1 MKRQEAASGATGTN
15 GHMTTDGAGGPSEG
29 RQGYSATGKKLGRPR
44 ARPPHDDPDAAS
56 AQNGHTKKKGKGGR
70 PEGTGG
76 SYTLYKDAFKPLPTE
91 RAIDEA
97 KAIELERS
105 IGLLISKFRMEHG
118 YKARDIARLMEI
130 HPTAFSAMETGR
142 RRLTLSHLYRL
153 ASILQVDLVDLLP
166 KKDEAPLTPASAQA
180 FAACLQAAL
189 MDTLAEIGDVP
200 IRWSHVPRFVEL
212 ILQRLIPTGGFP
224 ETE

>member
-1 MKRQEAASGATGTN
+1 MKKLERKTGLAGTIGQITTEDNGGAP
-15 GHMTTDGAGGPSEG
+15 GGQ
-29 RQGYSATGKKLGRPR
+29 QGFSATGKKLGRPR
-44 ARPPHDDPDAAS
+44 VRPTQDDSGAAM
-56 AQNGHTKKKGKGGR
+56 AGDGQAKKKGRGGR

-76 SYTLYKDAFKPLPTE
+76 SYTHYKDAFKPLPAE

-97 KAIELERS
+97 KSIELERS

-153 ASILQVDLVDLLP
+153 ASILQVDLSDLLP
-166 KKDEAPLTPASAQA
+166 KKEEAPLKVASIAS
-180 FAACLQAAL
+180 FADCVQAAL
-189 MDTLAEIGDVP
+189 KDTLKETGDVP
-200 IRWSHVPRFVEL
+200 IRWAHAPRFVEL
-212 ILQRLIPTGGFP
+212 ILQHWRS
-224 ETE
+224 TEEVS

>member
-1 MKRQEAASGATGTN
+1 MKKLERSNSVAGTN
-15 GHMTTDGAGGPSEG
+15 GQVATERNGSAHHGQ
-29 RQGYSATGKKLGRPR
+29 QGYSASGKKLGRPR
-44 ARPPHDDPDAAS
+44 VRPADDAS
-56 AQNGHTKKKGKGGR
+56 GPGLAEDGQAKKKGKGGR

-76 SYTLYKDAFKPLPTE
+76 SYTHYKDAFKPLPTE

-105 IGLLISKFRMEHG
+105 IGLLISKFRLEHG

-153 ASILQVDLVDLLP
+153 ASILQVDLSDLLP
-166 KKDEAPLTPASAQA
+166 KKEEAPLKVASLSGLAE
-180 FAACLQAAL
+180 CVQAAL
-189 MDTLAEIGDVP
+189 KDTLSENGDVP
-200 IRWSHVPRFVEL
+200 IRWTHVPRFVEL
-212 ILQRLIPTGGFP
+212 ILQHWKRSGGVS
-224 ETE
+224 